1 MFRTTILSASE
12 GICRPSIDAA
22 SAQQQPSFSIPS
34 RYGDS
39 GRMDHEASRK
49 NSCYVRL
56 VMGGWE
62 LKHWK
67 LSLFPSPVSLV
78 MAGPESLLDSN
89 PYSAP
94 QSLMEE
100 RSASLRHLPEVI
112 RSPLEASLGA
122 WATTGLA
129 GGLFGFL
136 LAGFIGAAFGLVI
149 AFITAL
155 PVATVIFVVL
165 QLTCRDGVTS
175 TVARRASGLCGAVS
189 GFGSTTLWFGH
200 APMWIA
206 LAAGCTGAVVSA
218 LGTVLIYRAR
228 ETRLPEEPL
237 PADWAKITRE
247 MEERDVVGGL
257 RLK

>member
-1 MFRTTILSASE
+1 M
-12 GICRPSIDAA
+12 
-22 SAQQQPSFSIPS
+22 S
-34 RYGDS
+34 RS
-39 GRMDHEASRK
+39 
-49 NSCYVRL
+49 
-56 VMGGWE
+56 
-62 LKHWK
+62 
-67 LSLFPSPVSLV
+67 
-78 MAGPESLLDSN
+78 ESLLDSN

-100 RSASLRHLPEVI
+100 RSASLRHLTEVV

-155 PVATVIFVVL
+155 PVAAVIFVVL
-165 QLTCRDGVTS
+165 LLTCRDGVTS
-175 TVARRASGLCGAVS
+175 RAAFRASVLCGAVS

-200 APMWIA
+200 APVWIA

-228 ETRLPEEPL
+228 NTRLPEEPL
-237 PADWAKITRE
+237 PTDWAKITQA
-247 MEERDVVGGL
+247 MEGL
-257 RLK
+257 DTKDRLHFR